1 MKKQTTPEIII
12 VDIDVDV
19 ITESYGDTDTPPVEL
34 DW

>member
-1 MKKQTTPEIII
+1 MKKYTAPEIII

-19 ITESYGDTDTPPVEL
+19 ITESYGDTDTPQAEF